1 MLSEKQIQ
9 LNESLSNLAKKLDI
23 TPSKYKDAVERY
35 TAVGSW
41 LESGQYP
48 KATEVPQIYPQGSF
62 RLGTVIRPIKEGK
75 ETDYDIDLV
84 CQLAIAKSNT
94 NSAGLKNMV
103 GDRLKE
109 NAGYRRML
117 DEEGRRC
124 WTLEYAQE
132 KDGIGFHMD
141 VLPAIPTDD
150 AGLSVLNENQVSFQY
165 SQHAIDITDKNK
177 ETRIYSWKP
186 SGSNPEGYAKWFDTI
201 KTCYPNYAD
210 IAFNQKQ
217 AIFESCVTEQGQPI
231 FASVDRVPE
240 QLIKTPLQRVIQILK
255 RHRDTHFQNNPDDK
269 PISIIITTL
278 SSIAYGNE
286 TELYTA
292 LMNIVDKLTD
302 YEVSGLIKYIDGQWR
317 IPNPVNPTENFA
329 DRWND
334 KDSQKSQAFFDWLR
348 ALKKDFDVAT
358 QRRDVVDICN
368 YLWPLFGVK
377 YAQAETQKSNIVEV
391 SPKPSRPK
399 VQITNPNKPWRP

>member
-1 MLSEKQIQ
+1 MLNEKQIQ
-9 LNESLSNLAKKLDI
+9 LNESLYDLAKKLDI

-35 TAVGSW
+35 RAVGNW

-48 KATEVPQIYPQGSF
+48 KTTGLPEIYPQGSF

-84 CQLAIAKSNT
+84 CQLSIVKSIT
-94 NSAGLKNMV
+94 NAAELKITV
-103 GDRLKE
+103 GDRLKK
-109 NAGYRRML
+109 NADYQRML

-132 KDGIGFHMD
+132 EDGIGFHMD

-150 AGLSVLNENQVSFQY
+150 AGLSILNENQVSSQY

-177 ETRIYSWKP
+177 ETKVYSWKP
-186 SGSNPEGYAKWFDTI
+186 SGSNPEGYAKWFDMI

-210 IAFNQKQ
+210 IAFRQKQ
-217 AIFESCVTEQGQPI
+217 SIFESCVTKQGQQI

-240 QLIKTPLQRVIQILK
+240 QLVKTPLQRAIQILK
-255 RHRDTHFQNNPDDK
+255 RHRDIYFQDNSDNK

-278 SSIAYGNE
+278 AAIAYGNE
-286 TELYTA
+286 TELYSA
-292 LMNIVDKLTD
+292 LMNVVDKLTD
-302 YEVSGLIKYIDGQWR
+302 YEASGLIRYIDGQWC
-317 IPNPVNPTENFA
+317 IPNPVNPIENFA

-334 KDSQKSQAFFDWLR
+334 RGSQKSQAFFDWLR
-348 ALKKDFDVAT
+348 ALRKDFNEAT
-358 QRRDVVDICN
+358 QYRNVANICN

-377 YAQAETQKSNIVEV
+377 YAQAGTPKSNIIAV
-391 SPKPSRPK
+391 SSRPK